1 VPEPEPPPGF
11 QPPAI
16 DPGAIQEDARA
27 AATEQRGGAR
37 SAHWVAAGILS
48 SRITGLV
55 RERLFAHYFGT
66 SLFADAFRGALRMP
80 NVLQNLLGEG
90 TLSASFIPI
99 YSELIHRGRKEEAGR
114 VAGAVFALLLAV
126 AGAVALIGILL
137 APVLVSVFLAGF
149 SGLQRDLAIG
159 AVRIIFPMTGV
170 LVLSAWSLGILNSH
184 RRFFVPYVAPVLW
197 NAAMIAT
204 LLFFGGRLP
213 QRDLVIALSWGALL
227 GGALQFAIQ
236 IPWVLSLERHL
247 ELGWG
252 RGLEPVRLVVRNA
265 GPAIMGRGAVQVSGW
280 LEIFLASFLG
290 AGAMASIG
298 FAATLYILPVS
309 LFGMSVAAAELP
321 ELARERGQVAEV
333 LRQRVRAAMRQIAFF
348 AIPSLV
354 GYLVLGDIIV
364 AALYEGGEFG
374 RDDTVFVYAVLA
386 AMSLGLIAS
395 TGTRLY
401 SSTFFA
407 LRDTRTPAR
416 IALIRLV
423 VMGAIGASIM
433 FPLERYTLRGHGLG
447 AIGLALAGALAA
459 WVEWYLLR
467 RVLTRR
473 VGAVALDAGHWAVI
487 VPAAIAA
494 AAVARGVSWVLPP
507 LHPILVAVV
516 VLVPFG
522 IVYFGITGLFG
533 VGEASRVLRRFRPG

>member
-16 DPGAIQEDARA
+16 DPGATQEDTRA
-27 AATEQRGGAR
+27 AATAQRGGAR

-149 SGLQRDLAIG
+149 SGLQRDLAID